1 MSSNELTWLDAA
13 AQAELV
19 AKGEVTPAE
28 LTEAA
33 IARIERLNPQ
43 LNCVIFARYDRARA
57 EARDRSAIPDWHF
70 PRRTVPDEGSAPDD
84 RGRAV

>member
-1 MSSNELTWLDAA
+1 MSNNGELTWLDAT

-19 AKGEVTPAE
+19 AKGAVTPAE

-33 IARIERLNPQ
+33 IARIEMLNPQ

-57 EARDRSAIPDWHF
+57 
-70 PRRTVPDEGSAPDD
+70 
-84 RGRAV
+84 